1 MPRTLVLVLV
11 LVLEGSLCQSCDSY
25 LFIEAF
31 NLFYFFPTILK
42 ERMSG
47 ERLNILLF

>member
-1 MPRTLVLVLV
+1 MPRTLVLQKNLS
-11 LVLEGSLCQSCDSY
+11 EGPLCQSCDSY
-25 LFIEAF
+25 LFIEPF